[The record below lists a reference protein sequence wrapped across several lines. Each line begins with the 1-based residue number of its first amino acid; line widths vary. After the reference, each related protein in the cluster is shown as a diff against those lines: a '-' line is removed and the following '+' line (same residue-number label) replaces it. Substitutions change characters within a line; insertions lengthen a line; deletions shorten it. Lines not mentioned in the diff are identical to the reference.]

1 MIPIIYE
8 STETAFVSNGLG
20 RLRDCLTFRVTE
32 ERNSVYEAEFTY
44 PVDGA
49 NFDLIKPGRVVAVTH
64 DDTGDIQPF
73 DIVSYSRPIDGIVTF
88 HCVHLS
94 YRLRENAFSAQNIS
108 DLASAVTTLNTV
120 LSLQGSNFTISAD
133 FTASGYASVFDAT
146 PRTVRQCLG
155 GTEGSLLDAYGGEY
169 KFDKWNVYLMKSRGT
184 VRDLTIR
191 YGVNMTEYQDEA
203 DFSGT
208 YNKCLPYWKSGD
220 DSVAGNAVSTGQI
233 LYSGRDVAMPLD
245 LSDKFENKPTTAQ
258 LEAKALS
265 MMNREKSWQPSQNI
279 SVNFIRLQDSPEYEQ
294 YAPLMT
300 CSLCDTINMVFPRYN
315 VSGSF
320 KIVRIVWDVLQGRY
334 VEMELGDLK
343 TTLSEAL
350 GVGNST
356 SSSGGGG
363 GSDGIASCTTIP
375 AGQAIAFDTGT
386 TWTDISSTTYPDNC
400 SITLSNPGV
409 YILFGTVAFSS
420 NASGRRACRWYDV
433 TNNEAIIRTQVVLT
447 PANGAITY
455 MQTITC
461 VQITS
466 STTYKLQA
474 YQNSGSQ
481 LNVTP
486 YRSYVQIAAVPQAR
500 GVSF

>member
-8 STETAFVSNGLG
+8 KDEVAFITNGLG
-20 RLRDCLTFRVTE
+20 RLRDCLTCTVTE
-32 ERNSVYEAEFTY
+32 ERNGIYECEFTY

-49 NFDLIKPGRVVAVTH
+49 NYDLIIPGRIITVTH

-88 HCVHLS
+88 RAVHIS
-94 YRLRENAFSAQNIS
+94 YRLREKVMQTVGTTVS
-108 DLASAVTTLNTV
+108 DLTTAISMMNA
-120 LSLQGSNFTISAD
+120 GNYGFTFSTD
-133 FTASGYASVFDAT
+133 FTASGYCSAFGDV
-146 PRTVRQCLG
+146 PRSARQVLG
-155 GTEGSLLDAYGGEY
+155 GMEGSMLDAYGGEY
-169 KFDKWNVYLMKSRGT
+169 KFDKWTVQLLKARG
-184 VRDLTIR
+184 VARDLTIR
-191 YGVNMTEYQDEA
+191 YGVNMMDFEEEA
-203 DFSGT
+203 DFSST
-208 YNKCLPYWKSGD
+208 YNVAIPYWEKD
-220 DSVAGNAVSTGQI
+220 GNVIFGNPVYHGSKATYAHRNI
-233 LYSGRDVAMPLD
+233 AHCMD
-245 LSDKFENKPTTAQ
+245 LSDKYENSPTRAQ
-258 LEAKALS
+258 LEAKAES
-265 MMNREKSWQPSQNI
+265 IMNRKKPWLPEQNI
-279 SVNFIRLQDSPEYEQ
+279 KVNFIRLQDSPEYEQ

-315 VSGSF
+315 VSGTF

-356 SSSGGGG
+356 SSSGGG

-409 YILFGTVAFSS
+409 YILFGTVAFAS
-420 NASGRRACRWYDV
+420 NASGRRAIRWYDV
-433 TNNEAIIRTQVVLT
+433 TGNEAIVRTQVVLT

-466 STTYKLQA
+466 SNTYKLQA